1 VWNAAWKGLIGHRL
15 RFGLTALSIALGVGL
30 VAASYMFT
38 DSLDLAFDDLFS
50 ATLSGF
56 DLQVRPE
63 VDEDL
68 ALIQGE
74 PLPEGLV
81 EEIAAIPGID
91 AARGSIFG
99 LVQVSARNTSL
110 SNGTSPSFVVSWPE
124 LVDAFSLRSGERPGA
139 EEAVLDPS
147 TAARGGLA
155 VGDEI
160 VVTGVGAPRALTVS
174 GTAAIEGFESF
185 GGAVSVYVTLDTAQ
199 ELLDLEDQILTI
211 EIETTEPLEPMISRI
226 EAILPE
232 GVEAVSAQSAAEE
245 QLATF
250 KEALGFLN
258 TFLLVF
264 AGVTVF
270 VAAFLIQNTFRIIVA
285 QRTHELATLRLV
297 GASRAQVLRLVLVE
311 AGIVGLVAS
320 GLGLILGVV
329 LARVIRQLLAFG
341 GSLPETPFQL
351 APRTILVA
359 VATGLLITIVSA
371 LLPARGA
378 SRINPIAALRRVQ
391 LPDTPVTN
399 RRRGILGATITLLG
413 VLVLAAGLLDWEL
426 PVSNLVLV
434 GSGAGLT
441 FIGIAV
447 LAAVF
452 ARPVTA
458 AVGAPLAGVGVPGR
472 LAVENAG
479 RAPRR
484 TAATASALMVGL
496 ALVSLTLVLA
506 DSLKTTADRLIGDRF
521 EADLVVAPAGF
532 GASRLSPQMAA
543 DLRALPEIE
552 VLAAVRDGQVLYDD
566 ENRTLLG
573 GPTAVLSDLVN
584 FTLLDGEISDIAG
597 NRIGMRSGLAEG
609 LSIGDEV
616 TIEFARTGA
625 QRFQLAAIFDA
636 RGIGAGLLVDSSTF
650 AANFTEQFD
659 SQVFIDLADGITLVE
674 GRTAVEAV
682 TARYVG
688 SQVLDQEELA
698 SEAGSRIDELVRL
711 VFGLLGVAVVI
722 ALIGITNTLT
732 LSVLERRREIGLLRA
747 VGLSRRQLR
756 TAIGWEAVLIALLGA
771 LLGLGLGLIFA
782 WAVITA
788 LDDEVLRL
796 SVPWVRVGL
805 SLIAAALAGL
815 IAAAVPAWRASRRNI
830 LEAISYE

>member
-1 VWNAAWKGLIGHRL
+1 
-15 RFGLTALSIALGVGL
+15 
-30 VAASYMFT
+30 
-38 DSLDLAFDDLFS
+38 
-50 ATLSGF
+50 
-56 DLQVRPE
+56 
-63 VDEDL
+63 
-68 ALIQGE
+68 
-74 PLPEGLV
+74 
-81 EEIAAIPGID
+81 
-91 AARGSIFG
+91 
-99 LVQVSARNTSL
+99 
-110 SNGTSPSFVVSWPE
+110 
-124 LVDAFSLRSGERPGA
+124 
-139 EEAVLDPS
+139 
-147 TAARGGLA
+147 
-155 VGDEI
+155 
-160 VVTGVGAPRALTVS
+160 
-174 GTAAIEGFESF
+174 
-185 GGAVSVYVTLDTAQ
+185 
-199 ELLDLEDQILTI
+199 
-211 EIETTEPLEPMISRI
+211 
-226 EAILPE
+226 
-232 GVEAVSAQSAAEE
+232 
-245 QLATF
+245 
-250 KEALGFLN
+250 
-258 TFLLVF
+258 
-264 AGVTVF
+264 
-270 VAAFLIQNTFRIIVA
+270 
-285 QRTHELATLRLV
+285 
-297 GASRAQVLRLVLVE
+297 
-311 AGIVGLVAS
+311 
-320 GLGLILGVV
+320 
-329 LARVIRQLLAFG
+329 
-341 GSLPETPFQL
+341 
-351 APRTILVA
+351 
-359 VATGLLITIVSA
+359 
-371 LLPARGA
+371 
-378 SRINPIAALRRVQ
+378 
-391 LPDTPVTN
+391 
-399 RRRGILGATITLLG
+399 
-413 VLVLAAGLLDWEL
+413 
-426 PVSNLVLV
+426 
-434 GSGAGLT
+434 LT

>member
-1 VWNAAWKGLIGHRL
+1 
-15 RFGLTALSIALGVGL
+15 
-30 VAASYMFT
+30 
-38 DSLDLAFDDLFS
+38 
-50 ATLSGF
+50 
-56 DLQVRPE
+56 
-63 VDEDL
+63 
-68 ALIQGE
+68 
-74 PLPEGLV
+74 
-81 EEIAAIPGID
+81 
-91 AARGSIFG
+91 
-99 LVQVSARNTSL
+99 
-110 SNGTSPSFVVSWPE
+110 
-124 LVDAFSLRSGERPGA
+124 
-139 EEAVLDPS
+139 
-147 TAARGGLA
+147 
-155 VGDEI
+155 
-160 VVTGVGAPRALTVS
+160 
-174 GTAAIEGFESF
+174 
-185 GGAVSVYVTLDTAQ
+185 
-199 ELLDLEDQILTI
+199 
-211 EIETTEPLEPMISRI
+211 
-226 EAILPE
+226 
-232 GVEAVSAQSAAEE
+232 
-245 QLATF
+245 
-250 KEALGFLN
+250 
-258 TFLLVF
+258 
-264 AGVTVF
+264 
-270 VAAFLIQNTFRIIVA
+270 LIQNTFRIIVA

-311 AGIVGLVAS
+311 AGMVGLVAS